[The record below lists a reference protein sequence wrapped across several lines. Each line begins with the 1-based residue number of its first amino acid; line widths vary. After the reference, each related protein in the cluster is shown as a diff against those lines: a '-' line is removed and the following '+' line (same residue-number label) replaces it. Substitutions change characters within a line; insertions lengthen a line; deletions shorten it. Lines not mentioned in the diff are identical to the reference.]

1 MISQVFIEKFN
12 TITELSITNHG
23 CRSHYCFFHKYFRDY
38 IDSTFCVKSFVK
50 EEEKDED
57 MFYFKVER
65 GQSLSGD
72 WQVWRSG

>member
-1 MISQVFIEKFN
+1 M
-12 TITELSITNHG
+12 
-23 CRSHYCFFHKYFRDY
+23 
-38 IDSTFCVKSFVK
+38 KSFVK